1 MFVGIKV
8 MLCGECMY
16 VFFEK
21 LINIGLF
28 CICDFCG
35 INFNVFDGCGNYNF
49 GIKEQLIFFEIIYDM
64 VDKIRG
70 MDIIIVIIVKIDE
83 EVCVLFQLMGL
94 FFCKQ

>member
-49 GIKEQLIFFEIIYDM
+49 GIKE
-64 VDKIRG
+64 
-70 MDIIIVIIVKIDE
+70 
-83 EVCVLFQLMGL
+83 
-94 FFCKQ
+94 